1 MRAITREP
9 GERGSGRLEICERD
23 HDGVRVIGVVGDLDL
38 GAAAEFCARVDA
50 ARAGGSTRLLLDL
63 TQLGF
68 CDSSGLRALIGA
80 AEFCLCTRASPKHS
94 GTWVTWPTGR
104 AAPLVRSADAGRRSR
119 PVEISAFDA
128 GGRMWR
134 ADGL

>member
-80 AEFCLCTRASPKHS
+80 AEFLPLHPSMAEAQRYLGHLAD
-94 GTWVTWPTGR
+94 GAGR
-104 AAPLVRSADAGRRSR
+104 AVGPQR
-119 PVEISAFDA
+119 
-128 GGRMWR
+128 
-134 ADGL
+134 